1 MNAYCFLLFMSAD
14 NLSQIIIETYTKY
27 DLIRSP
33 DNVSISTTALSP
45 TQVFVLV
52 RSTTLLPTNHPL
64 FYTQFKIDYEKK
76 TSFDG
81 FLTIYP
87 ERQRQGIGR
96 RLVQAREEICI
107 AEGIDLIVINKQSI
121 PKFWKKCGYK
131 PLTFFQRWRRENKIQ
146 SINYSGNWS
155 TLMYKELYI

>member
-14 NLSQIIIETYTKY
+14 NLSQIIVETYTKY
-27 DLIRSP
+27 GLITSVE
-33 DNVSISTTALSP
+33 DVTISTTALSP

-146 SINYSGNWS
+146 GINYYGNWS
-155 TLMYKELYI
+155 TPMYKELYV